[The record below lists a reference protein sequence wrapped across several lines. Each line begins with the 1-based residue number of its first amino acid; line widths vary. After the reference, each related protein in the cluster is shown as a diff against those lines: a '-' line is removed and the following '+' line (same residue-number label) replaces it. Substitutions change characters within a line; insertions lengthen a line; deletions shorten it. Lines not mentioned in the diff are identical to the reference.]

1 MTRAFAKGHIGAP
14 KLVQNLARR
23 QGRRQL
29 GARSK
34 HEELLGSFSSVAD
47 DLGELI
53 SVICV
58 WDMRTL
64 QSEDLSD
71 CLYVCTHN
79 PFFH

>member
-1 MTRAFAKGHIGAP
+1 MTRAFAKGHVGAP
-14 KLVQNLARR
+14 KLAQNLAQR

-34 HEELLGSFSSVAD
+34 HQELLSSFSCVAD
-47 DLGELI
+47 DLSELI

-58 WDMRTL
+58 WDVRTL

-71 CLYVCTHN
+71 CLYVCTLTL
-79 PFFH
+79 F